1 MSLSIN
7 RIKELITKHDLT
19 YTYSDDNTVYKRG
32 LAQYELIKNAIDNF
46 DLRTTHGKDAKDI
59 LTNHWNNKVELELTE
74 DVWSQFKWEKPMN
87 TEEKKTILE
96 NKGNTGQKYCNAID
110 EDINDSSTWE
120 NSMPASGYRF
130 YTKEETGQVEVYH
143 ENYFACYDGWD
154 SSVYDSGIYA
164 NMKEAVDSIWQ
175 EEQGLLRDDHILD
188 QGYGMNETNGFG
200 HDGE

>member
-1 MSLSIN
+1 MVNVSIK
-7 RIKELITKHDLT
+7 RIVFI
-19 YTYSDDNTVYKRG
+19 S
-32 LAQYELIKNAIDNF
+32 
-46 DLRTTHGKDAKDI
+46 
-59 LTNHWNNKVELELTE
+59 KVELELTE
-74 DVWSQFKWEKPMN
+74 EVWHQFKWSTFKWEKPMN

-175 EEQGLLRDDHILD
+175 EEHNRM
-188 QGYGMNETNGFG
+188 YTTKEM
-200 HDGE
+200 

>member
-7 RIKELITKHDLT
+7 RIKELINKHDLT
-19 YTYSDDNTVYKRG
+19 YVYSDWGIVYKRG
-32 LAQYELIKNAIDNF
+32 LAQYELITSSIDNF
-46 DLRTTHGKDAKDI
+46 DLRTTHGKEAKEI

-74 DVWSQFKWEKPMN
+74 DVWHQFKWSTFKWEKPMN
-87 TEEKKTILE
+87 TEEKKAILE
-96 NKGNTGQKYCNAID
+96 NKNAKGKAYCNAID

-143 ENYFACYDGWD
+143 EDYFACYDGWD

-175 EEQGLLRDDHILD
+175 EERNYTRIDDK
-188 QGYGMNETNGFG
+188 YVYTA
-200 HDGE
+200 